1 MILLNIILKNLI
13 KYHFVMILLNQDNCD
28 FFIEKTI
35 EVDIKITLYFL
46 YFSVFSLTEYS
57 VIFFSLMSLN
67 SHLSCIGRVGLL
79 AIISK
84 ASCWPR
90 LQFTA

>member
-1 MILLNIILKNLI
+1 
-13 KYHFVMILLNQDNCD
+13 MILLNQDNCD

-57 VIFFSLMSLN
+57 VIFFFFNVLKFS
-67 SHLSCIGRVGLL
+67 
-79 AIISK
+79 SK
-84 ASCWPR
+84 
-90 LQFTA
+90 LY

>member
-28 FFIEKTI
+28 FVIEKTI

-46 YFSVFSLTEYS
+46 YFSVSSLTDF
-57 VIFFSLMSLN
+57 FFSLMSLN
-67 SHLSCIGRVGLL
+67 SHLSCIGRV
-79 AIISK
+79 
-84 ASCWPR
+84 
-90 LQFTA
+90 